1 MKSSFS
7 LKYTLLNGGW
17 AALEIGNMEKAVTLN
32 ISFFHDSLKELAQS
46 AIDPRTKNRLFL
58 INELYLQR
66 RRY

>member
-1 MKSSFS
+1 MKSTFN
-7 LKYTLLNGGW
+7 LKYTVHNGGW
-17 AALEIGNMEKAVTLN
+17 AAFEIGDIEKAVTLN